1 MSEQEKNKILEQNL
15 PSTETIIA
23 EFKMQGKALTEAEA
37 EQIRTRIKEDMKE
50 GHLDAMENLINDDA
64 LDAVA
69 GGRAGCWGGVPT
81 PTKTPP
87 AIVPS
92 PSEQTYNKRS

>member
-1 MSEQEKNKILEQNL
+1 
-15 PSTETIIA
+15 
-23 EFKMQGKALTEAEA
+23 MQGKALTEAEA

-64 LDAVA
+64 LEAVA
-69 GGRAGCWGGVPT
+69 GGCWGGVPT
-81 PTKTPP
+81 PTMTPP

-92 PSEQTYNKRS
+92 PSELTTTIRS